1 MKKSLSAPLCS
12 ALVIPGLG
20 QIINQDIAKGLGL
33 LASVFIL
40 LILGV
45 VKLVLILN
53 AALETPAGMGPSP
66 ETFTDRL
73 LASDFTL
80 IWGFVAAFFVI
91 WLYSVIDAFLRGRQR
106 DREAERE
113 GT

>member
-20 QIINQDIAKGLGL
+20 QILNQDIAKGLGL

-40 LILGV
+40 LILRV
-45 VKLVLILN
+45 VKVVLILN
-53 AALETPAGMGPSP
+53 AALEAPAGGALSAG
-66 ETFTDRL
+66 TFTERL

-80 IWGFVAAFFVI
+80 IWGLLAAFFII
-91 WLYSVIDAFLRGRQR
+91 WAYSVIDAFLRGRQR
-106 DREAERE
+106 DRETARE
-113 GT
+113 TT